1 MTKTTIKT
9 TLLTISGILYIF
21 AGAYSSA
28 SAFIHLP
35 HVQEVALS
43 TLVIGGVFSGLLK
56 LLTGTLED
64 KDQDGIPDSVETP
77 KGE

>member
-1 MTKTTIKT
+1 MNKTTIKT
-9 TLLTISGILYIF
+9 TLLTLSGLLYIF

-28 SAFIHLP
+28 SAFFHLP

-43 TLVIGGVFSGLLK
+43 TLVVGGVFSGILK

-64 KDQDGIPDSVETP
+64 KNGDGIPDVVETP